1 MVEVL
6 EIKVGNVVSKAEI
19 SNQRNYV
26 GGVGSESLGKGNN
39 ARYSTFAEIF
49 LEKPIDVQAGLTCTS
64 CTWRGVSTIDDW

>member
-6 EIKVGNVVSKAEI
+6 ERIVREGGSVRFSERKEYLEEREYPDVSTDI
-19 SNQRNYV
+19 
-26 GGVGSESLGKGNN
+26 G
-39 ARYSTFAEIF
+39 YSTFAEMY